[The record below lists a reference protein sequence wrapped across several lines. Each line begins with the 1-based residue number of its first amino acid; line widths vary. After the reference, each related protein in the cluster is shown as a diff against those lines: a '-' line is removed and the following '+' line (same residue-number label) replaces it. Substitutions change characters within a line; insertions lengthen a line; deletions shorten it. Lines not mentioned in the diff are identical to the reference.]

1 MSRFDRPPETDNP
14 LTGYLMASIMVAVG
28 LMTLLAAGQI
38 NAIRAEK
45 IIATLES
52 RAEMC
57 EKKLSTETKRRT
69 RNYDR
74 AHR

>member
-1 MSRFDRPPETDNP
+1 MSRFDQPPEAGNP
-14 LTGYLMASIMVAVG
+14 LTGYLMASIMVSVG

-38 NAIRAEK
+38 TAIRAKK

-57 EKKLSTETKRRT
+57 EKKLNTETKRRT
-69 RNYDR
+69 RNYER